1 MTDHIYG
8 EESIKIKQTAKT
20 DWVRSEFRE
29 QEKYRRNYYGTIFLE
44 ILLEKMQRKEDV
56 LYIESVRAPRV
67 VRVKRRKKE
76 PDPKN
81 CNVMEKQNEPV
92 AKTCDEHRSKEPA
105 ASGGRSVQS
114 VQNVQDMPVMPEIR
128 LSNEPAERLQKGRSG
143 LGINVEMPPESRNVG
158 NSQGG
163 NQYSMEHSM
172 RSSMEVFKE
181 YSMNVSKTGMAS
193 ISGETILV
201 WASGDILELSVMSEL
216 PEISG
221 NYNAWCNVAGHTTG
235 VYSSVK
241 KRRCSSRTL
250 SFFKNRTSFLC
261 RLHKKFQ
268 ISCIRRMTYAKINQS
283 IFLPCEQRY
292 SDSYICFT

>member
-44 ILLEKMQRKEDV
+44 ILLEKMQRKEDG
-56 LYIESVRAPRV
+56 LYIESVRAPRG

-114 VQNVQDMPVMPEIR
+114 VQDMQIVPEIK
-128 LSNEPAERLQKGRSG
+128 LSNEPAGQLQGSNPG
-143 LGINVEMPPESRNVG
+143 LGINTKILHESQSAG
-158 NSQGG
+158 SSPGG
-163 NQYSMEHSM
+163 NRHSMEC
-172 RSSMEVFKE
+172 SMECSME
-181 YSMNVSKTGMAS
+181 SSMNVSKTGMAS

-221 NYNAWCNVAGHTTG
+221 NYNARACMV
-235 VYSSVK
+235 
-241 KRRCSSRTL
+241 
-250 SFFKNRTSFLC
+250 
-261 RLHKKFQ
+261 
-268 ISCIRRMTYAKINQS
+268 
-283 IFLPCEQRY
+283 
-292 SDSYICFT
+292 

>member
-20 DWVRSEFRE
+20 DWVRSDFRE

-114 VQNVQDMPVMPEIR
+114 VQDMQIVPEIK
-128 LSNEPAERLQKGRSG
+128 LSNEPAGQLQGSNPG
-143 LGINVEMPPESRNVG
+143 LGINTKILHESQSAG
-158 NSQGG
+158 SSPGG
-163 NQYSMEHSM
+163 NRHSMEC
-172 RSSMEVFKE
+172 SMECSME
-181 YSMNVSKTGMAS
+181 SSMNVSKTGMAS

-221 NYNAWCNVAGHTTG
+221 NYNARACMV
-235 VYSSVK
+235 
-241 KRRCSSRTL
+241 
-250 SFFKNRTSFLC
+250 
-261 RLHKKFQ
+261 
-268 ISCIRRMTYAKINQS
+268 
-283 IFLPCEQRY
+283 
-292 SDSYICFT
+292 

>member
-114 VQNVQDMPVMPEIR
+114 VQDMQIVPEIK
-128 LSNEPAERLQKGRSG
+128 LSNEPAGQLQGSNPG
-143 LGINVEMPPESRNVG
+143 LGINTKILHESQSAG
-158 NSQGG
+158 SSPGG
-163 NQYSMEHSM
+163 NRHSMEC
-172 RSSMEVFKE
+172 SMECSME
-181 YSMNVSKTGMAS
+181 SSMNVSKTGMDS

-221 NYNAWCNVAGHTTG
+221 NYNARACMV
-235 VYSSVK
+235 
-241 KRRCSSRTL
+241 
-250 SFFKNRTSFLC
+250 
-261 RLHKKFQ
+261 
-268 ISCIRRMTYAKINQS
+268 
-283 IFLPCEQRY
+283 
-292 SDSYICFT
+292 

>member
-44 ILLEKMQRKEDV
+44 ILLDKMQRKENV
-56 LYIESVRAPRV
+56 LYIETVRAPRV

-81 CNVMEKQNEPV
+81 CNVVEKQNESV
-92 AKTCDEHRSKEPA
+92 AKNCDEHKSKESA
-105 ASGGRSVQS
+105 ASEGRSVQS
-114 VQNVQDMPVMPEIR
+114 VQNVQDMPVIPEIR

-143 LGINVEMPPESRNVG
+143 LGINIEMPPESRNVG

-172 RSSMEVFKE
+172 RYSMEVSKE

-221 NYNAWCNVAGHTTG
+221 NYNARACMV
-235 VYSSVK
+235 
-241 KRRCSSRTL
+241 
-250 SFFKNRTSFLC
+250 
-261 RLHKKFQ
+261 
-268 ISCIRRMTYAKINQS
+268 
-283 IFLPCEQRY
+283 
-292 SDSYICFT
+292 

>member
-56 LYIESVRAPRV
+56 LYIESVRAPRG

-81 CNVMEKQNEPV
+81 CNVMEKQNEHV
-92 AKTCDEHRSKEPA
+92 AKTSDEHRSKEPA

-114 VQNVQDMPVMPEIR
+114 VQDMQIVPEIK
-128 LSNEPAERLQKGRSG
+128 LSNEPAGQLQGSNPG
-143 LGINVEMPPESRNVG
+143 LGINTKILHESQSAG
-158 NSQGG
+158 SSPGG
-163 NQYSMEHSM
+163 NRHSMEC
-172 RSSMEVFKE
+172 SMECSME
-181 YSMNVSKTGMAS
+181 SSMNVSKTGMAS

-221 NYNAWCNVAGHTTG
+221 NYNA
-235 VYSSVK
+235 
-241 KRRCSSRTL
+241 R
-250 SFFKNRTSFLC
+250 
-261 RLHKKFQ
+261 
-268 ISCIRRMTYAKINQS
+268 SCMV
-283 IFLPCEQRY
+283 
-292 SDSYICFT
+292 

>member
-114 VQNVQDMPVMPEIR
+114 VQDMQIVPEIK
-128 LSNEPAERLQKGRSG
+128 LSNEPAGQLQGSTTG
-143 LGINVEMPPESRNVG
+143 LGINTKILHESQSAG
-158 NSQGG
+158 SSPGG
-163 NQYSMEHSM
+163 NRHSMEC
-172 RSSMEVFKE
+172 SMECSME
-181 YSMNVSKTGMAS
+181 SSMNVSKTGMAS

-221 NYNAWCNVAGHTTG
+221 NYNARACMV
-235 VYSSVK
+235 
-241 KRRCSSRTL
+241 
-250 SFFKNRTSFLC
+250 
-261 RLHKKFQ
+261 
-268 ISCIRRMTYAKINQS
+268 
-283 IFLPCEQRY
+283 
-292 SDSYICFT
+292 

>member
-44 ILLEKMQRKEDV
+44 ILLEKMQRKEEV

-114 VQNVQDMPVMPEIR
+114 VQDMQIVPEIK
-128 LSNEPAERLQKGRSG
+128 LSNEPAGQLQGSNPG
-143 LGINVEMPPESRNVG
+143 LGINTKILHESQSAG
-158 NSQGG
+158 SSPGG
-163 NQYSMEHSM
+163 NRHSMEC
-172 RSSMEVFKE
+172 SMECSME
-181 YSMNVSKTGMAS
+181 SSMNVSKTGMAS

-221 NYNAWCNVAGHTTG
+221 NYNARACMV
-235 VYSSVK
+235 
-241 KRRCSSRTL
+241 
-250 SFFKNRTSFLC
+250 
-261 RLHKKFQ
+261 
-268 ISCIRRMTYAKINQS
+268 
-283 IFLPCEQRY
+283 
-292 SDSYICFT
+292 

>member
-44 ILLEKMQRKEDV
+44 ILLEKIQRKEDV

-114 VQNVQDMPVMPEIR
+114 VQDMQIVPEIK
-128 LSNEPAERLQKGRSG
+128 LSNEPAGQLQGSNPG
-143 LGINVEMPPESRNVG
+143 LGINTKILHESQSAG
-158 NSQGG
+158 SSPGG
-163 NQYSMEHSM
+163 NRHSMEC
-172 RSSMEVFKE
+172 SMECSME
-181 YSMNVSKTGMAS
+181 SSMNVSKTGMAS

-221 NYNAWCNVAGHTTG
+221 NYNARACMV
-235 VYSSVK
+235 
-241 KRRCSSRTL
+241 
-250 SFFKNRTSFLC
+250 
-261 RLHKKFQ
+261 
-268 ISCIRRMTYAKINQS
+268 
-283 IFLPCEQRY
+283 
-292 SDSYICFT
+292 

>member
-114 VQNVQDMPVMPEIR
+114 VQDMQIVPEIK
-128 LSNEPAERLQKGRSG
+128 LSNEQAGQLQGSNPG
-143 LGINVEMPPESRNVG
+143 LGINTKILHESQSAG
-158 NSQGG
+158 SSPGG
-163 NQYSMEHSM
+163 NRHSMEC
-172 RSSMEVFKE
+172 SMECSME
-181 YSMNVSKTGMAS
+181 SSMNVSKTGMAS

-221 NYNAWCNVAGHTTG
+221 NYNARACMV
-235 VYSSVK
+235 
-241 KRRCSSRTL
+241 
-250 SFFKNRTSFLC
+250 
-261 RLHKKFQ
+261 
-268 ISCIRRMTYAKINQS
+268 
-283 IFLPCEQRY
+283 
-292 SDSYICFT
+292 

>member
-1 MTDHIYG
+1 MTDQFYG

-20 DWVRSEFRE
+20 GWVQSEFRK

-76 PDPKN
+76 LNPQN
-81 CNVMEKQNEPV
+81 RNVVEKQNEPV
-92 AKTCDEHRSKEPA
+92 AKACDEHRPKEPA

-114 VQNVQDMPVMPEIR
+114 VQDMQIVPEIK
-128 LSNEPAERLQKGRSG
+128 LSNEPAGQLQGSNPG
-143 LGINVEMPPESRNVG
+143 LGINTKILHESQSAG
-158 NSQGG
+158 SSPGG
-163 NQYSMEHSM
+163 NRHSMEC
-172 RSSMEVFKE
+172 SMECSME
-181 YSMNVSKTGMAS
+181 SSMNVSKTGMAS

-221 NYNAWCNVAGHTTG
+221 NYNARACMV
-235 VYSSVK
+235 
-241 KRRCSSRTL
+241 
-250 SFFKNRTSFLC
+250 
-261 RLHKKFQ
+261 
-268 ISCIRRMTYAKINQS
+268 
-283 IFLPCEQRY
+283 
-292 SDSYICFT
+292 

>member
-1 MTDHIYG
+1 MTDQFYG

-20 DWVRSEFRE
+20 GWVQSEFRK

-44 ILLEKMQRKEDV
+44 ILLDKMQRKEDV

-114 VQNVQDMPVMPEIR
+114 VQNVQDMPVMSEIR
-128 LSNEPAERLQKGRSG
+128 LSNEPAGQLQGSNPG
-143 LGINVEMPPESRNVG
+143 LGINTKILHESQSAG
-158 NSQGG
+158 SSPGG
-163 NQYSMEHSM
+163 NRHSMEC
-172 RSSMEVFKE
+172 SMECSME
-181 YSMNVSKTGMAS
+181 SSMNVSKTGMAS

-221 NYNAWCNVAGHTTG
+221 NYNARACMV
-235 VYSSVK
+235 
-241 KRRCSSRTL
+241 
-250 SFFKNRTSFLC
+250 
-261 RLHKKFQ
+261 
-268 ISCIRRMTYAKINQS
+268 
-283 IFLPCEQRY
+283 
-292 SDSYICFT
+292 

>member
-114 VQNVQDMPVMPEIR
+114 VQDMQIVPEIK
-128 LSNEPAERLQKGRSG
+128 LSNEPAGQLQGSNPG
-143 LGINVEMPPESRNVG
+143 LGINTKILHESQSAG
-158 NSQGG
+158 SSPGG
-163 NQYSMEHSM
+163 NRHSMEC
-172 RSSMEVFKE
+172 SMECSME
-181 YSMNVSKTGMAS
+181 SSMNVSKTGMAS

-221 NYNAWCNVAGHTTG
+221 NYNARA
-235 VYSSVK
+235 
-241 KRRCSSRTL
+241 
-250 SFFKNRTSFLC
+250 C
-261 RLHKKFQ
+261 RV
-268 ISCIRRMTYAKINQS
+268 
-283 IFLPCEQRY
+283 
-292 SDSYICFT
+292 

>member
-128 LSNEPAERLQKGRSG
+128 LSNEPAGQLQGSNPG
-143 LGINVEMPPESRNVG
+143 LGINTKILHESQSAG
-158 NSQGG
+158 SSPGG
-163 NQYSMEHSM
+163 NRHSMEC
-172 RSSMEVFKE
+172 SMECSME
-181 YSMNVSKTGMAS
+181 SSMNVSKTGMAS

-221 NYNAWCNVAGHTTG
+221 NYNARACMV
-235 VYSSVK
+235 
-241 KRRCSSRTL
+241 
-250 SFFKNRTSFLC
+250 
-261 RLHKKFQ
+261 
-268 ISCIRRMTYAKINQS
+268 
-283 IFLPCEQRY
+283 
-292 SDSYICFT
+292 

>member
-114 VQNVQDMPVMPEIR
+114 VQDMQIVPEIK
-128 LSNEPAERLQKGRSG
+128 LSNEPAGQLQGSNPG
-143 LGINVEMPPESRNVG
+143 LGINTKILHESQSAGSSPGRNRH
-158 NSQGG
+158 
-163 NQYSMEHSM
+163 SMEC
-172 RSSMEVFKE
+172 SMECSME
-181 YSMNVSKTGMAS
+181 SSMNVSKTGMAS

-221 NYNAWCNVAGHTTG
+221 NYNARACMV
-235 VYSSVK
+235 
-241 KRRCSSRTL
+241 
-250 SFFKNRTSFLC
+250 
-261 RLHKKFQ
+261 
-268 ISCIRRMTYAKINQS
+268 
-283 IFLPCEQRY
+283 
-292 SDSYICFT
+292 

>member
-20 DWVRSEFRE
+20 DWVWSEFRE

-44 ILLEKMQRKEDV
+44 ILLDKMQRKENV
-56 LYIESVRAPRV
+56 LYIETVRAPRV

-81 CNVMEKQNEPV
+81 CNVVEKQNESV
-92 AKTCDEHRSKEPA
+92 AKNCDEHK
-105 ASGGRSVQS
+105 
-114 VQNVQDMPVMPEIR
+114 
-128 LSNEPAERLQKGRSG
+128 SNEPAERLQKGRSG
-143 LGINVEMPPESRNVG
+143 LGINIEMPPESRNVG

-172 RSSMEVFKE
+172 RYSMEVSKE

-193 ISGETILV
+193 IPGETILV
-201 WASGDILELSVMSEL
+201 WASGDILELSVMSKL

-221 NYNAWCNVAGHTTG
+221 NYNARACMV
-235 VYSSVK
+235 
-241 KRRCSSRTL
+241 
-250 SFFKNRTSFLC
+250 
-261 RLHKKFQ
+261 
-268 ISCIRRMTYAKINQS
+268 
-283 IFLPCEQRY
+283 
-292 SDSYICFT
+292 

>member
-1 MTDHIYG
+1 
-8 EESIKIKQTAKT
+8 
-20 DWVRSEFRE
+20 
-29 QEKYRRNYYGTIFLE
+29 
-44 ILLEKMQRKEDV
+44 MQRKEDV

-92 AKTCDEHRSKEPA
+92 AKTCDEHRPKEPA
-105 ASGGRSVQS
+105 VSGGRSVQS
-114 VQNVQDMPVMPEIR
+114 VQNVQDMQVMPEIR

-163 NQYSMEHSM
+163 NQYSM
-172 RSSMEVFKE
+172 
-181 YSMNVSKTGMAS
+181 NVSKTGMAS

-201 WASGDILELSVMSEL
+201 RASGDILELSVMSEL

-221 NYNAWCNVAGHTTG
+221 NYNARACMV
-235 VYSSVK
+235 
-241 KRRCSSRTL
+241 
-250 SFFKNRTSFLC
+250 
-261 RLHKKFQ
+261 
-268 ISCIRRMTYAKINQS
+268 
-283 IFLPCEQRY
+283 
-292 SDSYICFT
+292 

>member
-76 PDPKN
+76 PEPKN

-114 VQNVQDMPVMPEIR
+114 VQDMQIVPEIK
-128 LSNEPAERLQKGRSG
+128 LSNEPAGQLQGSNPG
-143 LGINVEMPPESRNVG
+143 LGINTKILHESQSAG
-158 NSQGG
+158 SSPGG
-163 NQYSMEHSM
+163 NRHSMEC
-172 RSSMEVFKE
+172 SMECSME
-181 YSMNVSKTGMAS
+181 SSMNVSKTGMAS

-221 NYNAWCNVAGHTTG
+221 NYNARACMV
-235 VYSSVK
+235 
-241 KRRCSSRTL
+241 
-250 SFFKNRTSFLC
+250 
-261 RLHKKFQ
+261 
-268 ISCIRRMTYAKINQS
+268 
-283 IFLPCEQRY
+283 
-292 SDSYICFT
+292 

>member
-1 MTDHIYG
+1 MFSKYQSLRIAALSCVVCGNCFSGNLSGQAARNQYFYDQDVY
-8 EESIKIKQTAKT
+8 KRQKT

-143 LGINVEMPPESRNVG
+143 LEM
-158 NSQGG
+158 
-163 NQYSMEHSM
+163 
-172 RSSMEVFKE
+172 
-181 YSMNVSKTGMAS
+181 
-193 ISGETILV
+193 
-201 WASGDILELSVMSEL
+201 
-216 PEISG
+216 
-221 NYNAWCNVAGHTTG
+221 
-235 VYSSVK
+235 
-241 KRRCSSRTL
+241 
-250 SFFKNRTSFLC
+250 
-261 RLHKKFQ
+261 
-268 ISCIRRMTYAKINQS
+268 CIRDRV
-283 IFLPCEQRY
+283 
-292 SDSYICFT
+292 

>member
-114 VQNVQDMPVMPEIR
+114 VQDMQIVPEIK
-128 LSNEPAERLQKGRSG
+128 LSNEPAGQLQGSNPG
-143 LGINVEMPPESRNVG
+143 LGINTKILHESQSAG
-158 NSQGG
+158 SSPGG
-163 NQYSMEHSM
+163 NRHSMEC
-172 RSSMEVFKE
+172 SMECSME
-181 YSMNVSKTGMAS
+181 SSMNVSKPGW
-193 ISGETILV
+193 LRF
-201 WASGDILELSVMSEL
+201 LEKRSLCGRR
-216 PEISG
+216 EI
-221 NYNAWCNVAGHTTG
+221 
-235 VYSSVK
+235 
-241 KRRCSSRTL
+241 
-250 SFFKNRTSFLC
+250 F
-261 RLHKKFQ
+261 
-268 ISCIRRMTYAKINQS
+268 
-283 IFLPCEQRY
+283 
-292 SDSYICFT
+292 

>member
-105 ASGGRSVQS
+105 ASGGRSVQF

-143 LGINVEMPPESRNVG
+143 LGINIEMPPESRNVG

-201 WASGDILELSVMSEL
+201 WTSGDILEPSVMSEL

-221 NYNAWCNVAGHTTG
+221 NYNARACMV
-235 VYSSVK
+235 
-241 KRRCSSRTL
+241 
-250 SFFKNRTSFLC
+250 
-261 RLHKKFQ
+261 
-268 ISCIRRMTYAKINQS
+268 
-283 IFLPCEQRY
+283 
-292 SDSYICFT
+292 